1 MAAYFNLQNLFVI
14 IVVIDILL
22 VNLSLYPQKEKER
35 IIEASAFVMFL
46 QLQ

>member
-14 IVVIDILL
+14 IVVIDIL